1 MAKATKATLKA
12 FLKNNK
18 DVMFRRLSYFD
29 GMYDG
34 VVDSRDN
41 GFERLEGPFNPADK
55 NRLGF
60 EGLWFTSRDLIT
72 PYNKEGMRGC
82 EIYNSCGS
90 FIVAV
95 KDP

>member
-1 MAKATKATLKA
+1 MKATKATLKA
-12 FLKNNK
+12 FLRKNK

-41 GFERLEGPFNPADK
+41 GFERLEGPFNPDDK

-60 EGLWFTSRDLIT
+60 AGLWFTSNDLIT
-72 PYNKEGMRGC
+72 PYNKEGMRGF

-90 FIVAV
+90 FVLAV